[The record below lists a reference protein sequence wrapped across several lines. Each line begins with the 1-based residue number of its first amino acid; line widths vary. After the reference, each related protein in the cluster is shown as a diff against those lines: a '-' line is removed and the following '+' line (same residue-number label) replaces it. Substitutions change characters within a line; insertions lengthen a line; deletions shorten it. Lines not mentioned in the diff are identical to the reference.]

1 MASETCFGS
10 RSHSLSPS
18 QRAPAHLP
26 AGRGREKQRQTPKDH
41 IIKTT
46 DISRSLSAEKKN
58 NCIMADFDPEAAK
71 RDAKKMTVPQLK
83 DRLSAA
89 AADTSGRKADL
100 VARWVETAHALAV
113 AKETNR
119 ITGEQVFTV
128 SAAIGWRALAGYVDW
143 DTKTALTASCS
154 EGRDAGR
161 ALRWRVVGAAV
172 RAGHCEPRRARR
184 APPALGPH
192 AHVPVYRQRR
202 LHGRLHLQVRG
213 HHARRARFR
222 LLTR

>member
-1 MASETCFGS
+1 
-10 RSHSLSPS
+10 
-18 QRAPAHLP
+18 
-26 AGRGREKQRQTPKDH
+26 
-41 IIKTT
+41 
-46 DISRSLSAEKKN
+46 
-58 NCIMADFDPEAAK
+58 MADFDPEAAK

-154 EGRDAGR
+154 RC
-161 ALRWRVVGAAV
+161 GAA
-172 RAGHCEPRRARR
+172 
-184 APPALGPH
+184 
-192 AHVPVYRQRR
+192 
-202 LHGRLHLQVRG
+202 
-213 HHARRARFR
+213 
-222 LLTR
+222 